1 MSMTVREAL
10 TIMELMGQVVTRKA
24 IKDSYRKLAS
34 RYHPDRNAA
43 GLRKMQDVNSAYDC
57 LAKVPDYV
65 LFDDHSEQPKAR
77 RAGDEPDIQEIKSYG
92 LHVSNNPADLRIWVT
107 GKTFAYKE
115 RLKRHGFRWC
125 PERKAWWRYK

>member
-1 MSMTVREAL
+1 MAMSVAEAL
-10 TIMELMGQVVTRKA
+10 TVMELMGQVVTRKA
-24 IKDSYRKLAS
+24 IKDSYRRLAS

-65 LFDDHSEQPKAR
+65 LFDDHTAPRPGRKSK
-77 RAGDEPDIQEIKSYG
+77 DPDDISEIKSYG
-92 LHVSNNPADLRIWVT
+92 LHVSNNPADMKIWVT
-107 GKTFAYKE
+107 GKTFGYKE